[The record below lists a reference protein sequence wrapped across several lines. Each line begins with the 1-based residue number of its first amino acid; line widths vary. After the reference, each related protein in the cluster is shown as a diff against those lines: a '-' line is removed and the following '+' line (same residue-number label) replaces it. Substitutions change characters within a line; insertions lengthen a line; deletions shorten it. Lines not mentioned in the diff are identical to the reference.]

1 MARRLLIVSV
11 SILAITIGYAVI
23 AQAMPAKIA
32 MQTLRTMFG
41 FSATS
46 TITVTNTPF
55 YSSVLYPPSNLLVTY
70 VNDSDLLVSWDLGNE
85 AANTEII
92 ANYNHY
98 PTTRTDGYVLYDSTG
113 TSVDDIS
120 VNLNEYW
127 GNYYVSAW
135 SQGANGIWTTE
146 YISAEYEVDMTAL
159 VAEMQQWLLFLVLV
173 FVNALA
179 FWKGEQRRFL
189 WVIPAFANVIIGL
202 LFMSGVTQYS
212 ATWVIGFAVVMLG
225 LYCFTEFIMWG
236 VGIITKRGNKRG

>member
-1 MARRLLIVSV
+1 MTVM
-11 SILAITIGYAVI
+11 SISA
-23 AQAMPAKIA
+23 AKESI
-32 MQTLRTMFG
+32 F
-41 FSATS
+41 
-46 TITVTNTPF
+46 
-55 YSSVLYPPSNLLVTY
+55 
-70 VNDSDLLVSWDLGNE
+70 
-85 AANTEII
+85 
-92 ANYNHY
+92 
-98 PTTRTDGYVLYDSTG
+98 
-113 TSVDDIS
+113 DIS

-135 SQGANGIWTTE
+135 SQGADGTWTTE